1 MIAVAENYKFGLYL
15 KNLRTQNN
23 LTLKDL
29 DRASGVSFGSISRM
43 EDAKQDPN
51 PDMLRKLAPALGV
64 PYEEMLVMAGILDPK
79 EETNKETNFP
89 EDIQEIIRIANK
101 LNHEQRQKLI
111 SIAKTVF
118 PEVLN

>member
-1 MIAVAENYKFGLYL
+1 MAENYKFGLYL